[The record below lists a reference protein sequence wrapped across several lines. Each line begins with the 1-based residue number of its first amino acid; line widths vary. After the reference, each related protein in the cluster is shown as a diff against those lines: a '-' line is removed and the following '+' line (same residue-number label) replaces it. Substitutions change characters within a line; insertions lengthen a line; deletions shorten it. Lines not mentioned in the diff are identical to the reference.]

1 MSDEPGFAALEDV
14 GIAERDKPPFVRL
27 PKPDSLFGLRAM
39 RFAALAPGHQLEA
52 YLVFLS
58 ALSKVQDELARAL
71 PAPALPPLAQMR
83 HQAGHAMPILPRDG
97 LASDATASETFA
109 RLLARL
115 AHVAMPD
122 LARSALARAAE
133 ADDEARRAMFA
144 AVLADAVPVEAVA
157 AHIFAAAALQV
168 VAARRAALLDPVLP
182 QPVADGVCPCCGG
195 PPVSSAVVG
204 DANIEGVRYVQCS
217 LCATQWNHVRVKCV
231 SCGSTKGIA
240 YQEIE
245 GISDTIKAETCD
257 ECRTYVKILNQRK
270 DMELEPVADD
280 VASLGLDLLVT
291 EAGWRR
297 AGVNPFLLGY

>member
-1 MSDEPGFAALEDV
+1 MSEDPGFALEDV

-27 PKPDSLFGLRAM
+27 PKPENLFGLRAM

-52 YLVFLS
+52 YLLFLS
-58 ALSKVQDELARAL
+58 ALSKVQDKLAREL
-71 PAPALPPLAQMR
+71 PPPALPSQAQMR
-83 HQAGHAMPILPRDG
+83 QRAGHAMPILPREE
-97 LASDATASETFA
+97 LADDPAASEAFA
-109 RLLARL
+109 HLVTQLAD
-115 AHVAMPD
+115 VAMPD
-122 LARSALARAAE
+122 LARAALDRAGQ
-133 ADDEARRAMFA
+133 ADDEGRRAMLA

-157 AHIFAAAALQV
+157 EHIFAAAALQI
-168 VAARRAALLDPVLP
+168 VAAQRAAQLDPVLP

-195 PPVSSAVVG
+195 PPVSSTVAG

-240 YQEIE
+240 YQAIE
-245 GISDTIKAETCD
+245 GIADTIKAETCD

-280 VASLGLDLLVT
+280 VASLSLDLLVT